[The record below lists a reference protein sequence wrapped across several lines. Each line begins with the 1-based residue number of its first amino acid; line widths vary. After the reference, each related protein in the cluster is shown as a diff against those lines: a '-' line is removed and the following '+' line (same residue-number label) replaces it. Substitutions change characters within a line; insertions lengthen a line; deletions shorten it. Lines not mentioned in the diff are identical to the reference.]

1 MAYSFDEIM
10 AYHPDN
16 VDVYREIKRFLPK
29 LVPFVGAGLT
39 KFAYCS
45 WPKALEMLSNKLTN
59 GANAQMV
66 ADLINSK
73 HYLEAAQ
80 LLEDFRAPVNLARD
94 LAGIFTAD
102 KLEQKREQLPKEPI
116 SLLPYLFPELVL
128 TTNFDETLET
138 IYREGGHPFQ
148 TVFLPGH
155 PELLRQLTR
164 QGGVRSLF
172 KLHGTV
178 TGGLIEYE
186 KIVFTQVQ
194 YDRHYGKGSPLTFE
208 LKDCFKNRMMLFLGC
223 SLESDRTMEL
233 LQEVIQPGDSYY
245 TVISCEPLERDEKVK
260 QLGEKNIRAILYE
273 KDRHEAVRVILEH
286 LLEETNPQS
295 YKGVDAY
302 DMPQLRVKVQQQAKV
317 DNTVQLGTM
326 VLNSGELQKAAQ
338 YYEEVIKIDSN
349 HIGAYLGL
357 VRALD
362 IEKSKPFWN
371 KLEEYKLES
380 VSEFLKHNPEMLL
393 SQPVS
398 LLDRAVSNSQSIELI
413 KVMLDAGSKPDD
425 NYILY
430 HAIVSKSTNKFQ
442 LMKLLLDFG
451 TNPNQE
457 YKLKFDSVTEMCTP
471 LRDAIWQSKDCELA
485 KLLIDYGA
493 DVNYI
498 SKSNNDESW
507 SLLDMAVRSGNEQ
520 MVQLLLENGADA
532 NSGRW
537 AHRRYWLSYV
547 GEWAYEKVFFYALS
561 DAIWSVKNANIVKL
575 LLANGANPNYQYL
588 DIHQDAMRIHG
599 SYYTDHCSG
608 LYDVICFT
616 DSTEILKLML
626 DFGADPMT
634 KYECT
639 WTDIELDDQKRTL
652 TMLELANNKNKVE
665 LAKILNCVLQKREE
679 EKQQKREIELLEIE
693 QATLQANILQVKGL
707 FADKRRKKCTERLNQ
722 VEERLKKLKG
732 E

>member
-338 YYEEVIKIDSN
+338 YYEEVI
-349 HIGAYLGL
+349 
-357 VRALD
+357 
-362 IEKSKPFWN
+362 
-371 KLEEYKLES
+371 
-380 VSEFLKHNPEMLL
+380 LKHNPEMLL

-430 HAIVSKSTNKFQ
+430 HAIVSKTTNKFQ

-451 TNPNQE
+451 ANPNQE